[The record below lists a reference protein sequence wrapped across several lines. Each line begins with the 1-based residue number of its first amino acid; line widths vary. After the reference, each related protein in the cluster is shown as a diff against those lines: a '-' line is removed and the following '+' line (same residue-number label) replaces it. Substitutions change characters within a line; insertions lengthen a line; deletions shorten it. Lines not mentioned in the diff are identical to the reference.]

1 MTNPRHIRYFIRQA
15 INSVVRSPLVQLVA
29 ISTTTVSLTVMCV
42 TLVLAS
48 NLDNLADRWSRG
60 LGIICFIADD
70 VPTKRLSDLADDISD
85 WAEVETTTVYTKE
98 RAFED
103 LNSVLGDDRRLL
115 VGLEKNV
122 LPASL
127 EIVLAQPF
135 RTPKDRQSLAL
146 RLKQLSDIEI
156 VEKVDFGS
164 DMMSKMNRLQEYLK
178 LGGLAIALLVLSA
191 VVFIITNTVRLTL
204 YARKDEIEVMR
215 LVGANGRFIRIPFY
229 LEGAF
234 QGAVGASIALL
245 ITRLGLSAL
254 PMAEFVSDIQSQ
266 PPKLQFIDSGTAFL
280 VVVGAALIGILASHL
295 ATSRF
300 LREND

>member
-1 MTNPRHIRYFIRQA
+1 MNPRHIRYFLRQA
-15 INSVVRSPLVQLVA
+15 VNSVVRSPIVQLVA
-29 ISTTTVSLTVMCV
+29 ISTTTVSLTVLCV
-42 TLVLAS
+42 ALVLAS

-70 VPTKRLSDLADDISD
+70 VPDERLSALADDIAD
-85 WAEVETTTVYTKE
+85 WNEVENTTIYSKA

-103 LNSVLGDDRRLL
+103 LNRVLGDDRRLL
-115 VGLEKNV
+115 AGLEKNI

-127 EIVLAQPF
+127 EIVLDRQY
-135 RTPKDRQSLAL
+135 RTPAHRETLAL
-146 RLKQLSDIEI
+146 RLQKLPDVDI

-164 DMMSKMNRLQEYLK
+164 DMMSKMNRLREYLN

-234 QGAVGASIALL
+234 QGALGASTALI
-245 ITRLGLSAL
+245 ITWLGLSAL
-254 PMAEFVSDIQSQ
+254 PMAEFVSDLQST
-266 PPKLQFIDSGTAFL
+266 PPRLQFIESKSCIL
-280 VVVGAALIGILASHL
+280 VIIGAAFIGMLASHL

>member
-1 MTNPRHIRYFIRQA
+1 M
-15 INSVVRSPLVQLVA
+15 RSPIVQLVA

-42 TLVLAS
+42 TLVIAS

-60 LGIICFIADD
+60 LGMICFIADD
-70 VPTKRLSDLADDISD
+70 VPDERLADLADDISG

-98 RAFED
+98 RAFDD
-103 LNSVLGDDRRLL
+103 LNTVLGDDRRLL
-115 VGLEKNV
+115 AGLEKSV

-127 EIVLAQPF
+127 EIVLARQF
-135 RTPKDRQSLAL
+135 RTPESRQSLAL
-146 RLKQLSDIEI
+146 RLKQLPDIDI

-164 DMMSKMNRLQEYLK
+164 DMMSKMKRLREYLQ
-178 LGGLAIALLVLSA
+178 LAGFAIALLVLSA

-234 QGAVGASIALL
+234 QGAVGASFALF
-245 ITRLGLSAL
+245 ITWLALSAL
-254 PMAEFVSDIQSQ
+254 PMAEFVSDMQSQ
-266 PPKLQFIDSGTAFL
+266 PPNLQFIDSGSAFW
-280 VVVGAALIGILASHL
+280 VVFGAALIGILASHL